1 MQRFFNWFTGLYPVW
16 LVSGAIAALWHPA
29 AFTWFTGPWITGAL
43 SLVMLGMGFTLSLD
57 DFKRL
62 WRMPGAL
69 AVGFLA
75 HYTIMPLSGW
85 LIARMLGLDPGFSVG
100 LILVACCP
108 SGTAS
113 NVVSMLARADVALAV
128 AVTLTSTLLAFVM
141 TPLWCQL
148 LAGRYVPVD
157 AVGLSL
163 STLQIVV
170 APVLI
175 GVVCNVKFPR
185 MVAKVS
191 RFGPVVSVVALI
203 LITCGIVSQNA
214 AAVIANAGRLAVGA
228 TLLHVVGFGLGYV
241 VARLLRYPE
250 QMARTISIE
259 VGMQNGGLAVAL
271 AKKNF
276 VTEPLAAV
284 PAVFSSVIQNIVG
297 GLLASWWR
305 ARSNAATR
313 PKTDA

>member
-1 MQRFFNWFTGLYPVW
+1 MHQLLTRFTGLYAVW
-16 LVSGAIAALWHPA
+16 LICGVIAALLVPS

-43 SLVMLGMGFTLSLD
+43 SLVMLGMGFTLTLD
-57 DFKRL
+57 DLKRL
-62 WRMPGAL
+62 LTMPGSLAL
-69 AVGFLA
+69 GFLA
-75 HYTIMPLSGW
+75 HYSIMPLTGW
-85 LIARMLGLDPGFSVG
+85 LLARWLGLEPGFAVG

-113 NVVSMLARADVALAV
+113 NVVSLIAKADVALAV
-128 AVTLTSTLLAFVM
+128 AVTLTSTLLAFLM

-170 APVLI
+170 APVVVGLI
-175 GVVCNVKFPR
+175 CNLKFPQTISK
-185 MVAKVS
+185 VA
-191 RFGPVVSVVALI
+191 RFGPPVSVVALV

-214 AAVIANAGRLAVGA
+214 QAVVANAGKLTIAA
-228 TLLHVVGFGLGYV
+228 TLLHVMGFALGYL
-241 VARLLRYPE
+241 VARVLRYPKIV
-250 QMARTISIE
+250 ARTISIE

-284 PAVFSSVIQNIVG
+284 PAVFSSVIQNLVG
-297 GLLASWWR
+297 GLIAAWWR
-305 ARSNAATR
+305 SR
-313 PKTDA
+313 PVNKDS

>member
-1 MQRFFNWFTGLYPVW
+1 MQRFFGWFTGLYAVW
-16 LVSGAIAALWHPA
+16 LVCGAVAALWQPA
-29 AFTWFTGPWITGAL
+29 TFTWFTGPWITGAL
-43 SLVMLGMGFTLSLD
+43 SLVMLSMGFTLTLD

-62 WRMPGAL
+62 LKMPGSLAL
-69 AVGFLA
+69 GFLA
-75 HYTIMPLSGW
+75 HYTIMPLTGW
-85 LIARMLGLDPGFSVG
+85 LIARMLGLDSGFAVG

-113 NVVSMLARADVALAV
+113 NVVSLLARADVALAV
-128 AVTLTSTLLAFVM
+128 AVTTTSTLLAFLM
-141 TPLWCQL
+141 TPIWCQF

-157 AVGLSL
+157 AIGLSL

-175 GVVCNVKFPR
+175 GVLCNVKFPG
-185 MVAKVS
+185 MVAAVS
-191 RFGPVVSVVALI
+191 RFGPPVSVVALVM
-203 LITCGIVSQNA
+203 ITCGIVSQNA
-214 AAVIANAGRLAVGA
+214 QAVIANAGRLAVGA

-241 VARLLRYPE
+241 VARVLRYPE
-250 QMARTISIE
+250 QVARTISIE

-284 PAVFSSVIQNIVG
+284 PAVFSSVIQNIIG
-297 GLLASWWR
+297 GLLATWWR
-305 ARSNAATR
+305 ARQ
-313 PKTDA
+313 PKTDITKMP

>member
-1 MQRFFNWFTGLYPVW
+1 MNAFVTRFTGLYAVW
-16 LVSGAIAALWHPA
+16 LVCGVVAALLAPS

-62 WRMPGAL
+62 LTMPGSLAL
-69 AVGFLA
+69 GFLA
-75 HYTIMPLSGW
+75 HYSIMPLTGW
-85 LIARMLGLDPGFSVG
+85 LVARVLGLDSGFAVG

-113 NVVSMLARADVALAV
+113 NVVSLLAKADVALAV
-128 AVTLTSTLLAFVM
+128 AVTLTSTLLAFLM
-141 TPLWCQL
+141 TPLWTQW
-148 LAGRYVPVD
+148 LAGHYVPVD
-157 AVGLSL
+157 AIGLSL

-175 GVVCNVKFPR
+175 GLICNVKFPQTI
-185 MVAKVS
+185 AAVS
-191 RFGPVVSVVALI
+191 KFGPPVSVVALVM
-203 LITCGIVSQNA
+203 ITCGIVSQNA
-214 AAVIANAGRLAVGA
+214 QAVIANVGKLAIAA
-228 TLLHVVGFGLGYV
+228 TLLHVVGFGLGYL
-241 VARLLRYPE
+241 VARVLKYPKLV
-250 QMARTISIE
+250 ARTISIE

-276 VTEPLAAV
+276 ITEPLAAV

-297 GLLASWWR
+297 GIVAARWR
-305 ARSNAATR
+305 SR
-313 PKTDA
+313 PVNKDS